1 MMILSER
8 QGFASDHSSTSYE
21 FMAVDKPLGQKE
33 RAEVSKLSSRVN
45 PTSRR
50 ANFVYNV
57 DGYDIPGGWENL
69 MARYY
74 DVMYREDYGW
84 WTLAMAFDATPEQY
98 EVLAEYA
105 FDEGEETGIE
115 IAYHEDRRIIITIN
129 CVIEDY
135 YEDGDEEDYDDESG
149 GNVFSTDNGLLNI
162 LIQIRQQI
170 MKGNYRA
177 LDAVFVK
184 YGDSEEEI
192 SPPSLKNLGKDDRI
206 IRDFINM
213 LG

>member
-1 MMILSER
+1 
-8 QGFASDHSSTSYE
+8 
-21 FMAVDKPLGQKE
+21 MAVDKPLGQKE